1 MRLYHGSNCRIT
13 KVDLNF
19 ARRYMDFGTGF
30 YLTQDFQRAVIMANR
45 STELKGEGSPEV
57 NPFIFNPKSCPKDV
71 KILEFK
77 SNTWEWARF
86 VMLNRDKSLDPP
98 YEHEYDIVIGPVA
111 DSRIDP
117 VIKEYKEEFGNGYL
131 EPESL
136 KVLAQRLKYSGTKYI
151 QYCFCTPKALR
162 YLIRD

>member
-1 MRLYHGSNCRIT
+1 MRLYHGSNCRIII
-13 KVDLNF
+13 VDLTYS
-19 ARRYMDFGTGF
+19 RRYMDFGTGF

-98 YEHEYDIVIGPVA
+98 
-111 DSRIDP
+111 
-117 VIKEYKEEFGNGYL
+117 L
-131 EPESL
+131 
-136 KVLAQRLKYSGTKYI
+136 
-151 QYCFCTPKALR
+151 
-162 YLIRD
+162 